1 MPQLYWIVPLE
12 GGRVDNSLPGGPPDH
27 ISNRPIYHPG
37 HPEHGLPPNPAHIGG
52 GPIYHPGHPS
62 HGLPSQP
69 GHPGNR
75 PPGSGNY
82 PSGQPVPPDVIDP
95 PLPDDLPEPYGDK
108 VIVAVKRPG
117 VTEWRVTAYDVDS
130 GIDNALPEAPEPK

>member
-12 GGRVDNSLPGGPPDH
+12 GGHVSNELPGGPP
-27 ISNRPIYHPG
+27 G
-37 HPEHGLPPNPAHIGG
+37 HVGG

-62 HGLPSQP
+62 HGLPSGP
-69 GHPGNR
+69 GHPSNR
-75 PPGSGNY
+75 PPIFHPGHPDHGLPSGGY
-82 PSGQPVPPDVIDP
+82 PSGQPVPPDTINP
-95 PLPDDLPEPYGDK
+95 PLPADLPEPYDDK

-130 GIDNALPEAPEPK
+130 GIDNALPPSAQPK

>member
-1 MPQLYWIVPLE
+1 MPQLYWLIPLE
-12 GGRVDNSLPGGPPDH
+12 GGHPDNALPGPGYGGGHPA
-27 ISNRPIYHPG
+27 NRPPGSWGGPVDPGYGRPIFHPG
-37 HPEHGLPPNPAHIGG
+37 HPD
-52 GPIYHPGHPS
+52 

-82 PSGQPVPPDVIDP
+82 PSGQPVPPDTINP
-95 PLPDDLPEPYGDK
+95 PLPAYLPEPYDDK
-108 VIVAVKRPG
+108 VIVAIKRPD

-130 GIDNALPEAPEPK
+130 GIDNSLPPAPEPK